1 MIELIDSERCTRCN
15 ICIRVCPTDVFE
27 QLPGAPPKIA
37 RQDVCQT
44 CFMCEIHCP
53 DDAMYVAP
61 LREPAPADSV
71 HLDLTRLKANGY
83 LGSFRHRLGW
93 GDGLQSPTTHEQ
105 LVELATVGPR
115 LLDQPDSDVKPH
127 VIG

>member
-1 MIELIDSERCTRCN
+1 MIELIDSARCTRCN

-27 QLPGAPPKIA
+27 RVPGSPPRIA

-61 LREPAPADSV
+61 LRRPAPAGSA
-71 HLDLTRLKANGY
+71 HRDLGKLKESGY
-83 LGSFRHRLGW
+83 LGSYRHRLGW
-93 GDGLQSPTTHEQ
+93 GEGLAPPQT
-105 LVELATVGPR
+105 LDDLDALAGLGPR
-115 LLDQPDSDVKPH
+115 RLDQAEGDVKPR
-127 VIG
+127 VIP

>member
-15 ICIRVCPTDVFE
+15 ICIRVCPTDVFDPV
-27 QLPGAPPKIA
+27 PGAPPRIA
-37 RQDVCQT
+37 RQDSCQT

-61 LREPAPADSV
+61 LRDPAPAGTI
-71 HLDLTRLKANGY
+71 HLDLSTLKARGY
-83 LGSFRHRLGW
+83 LGSYRHRLGW
-93 GDGLQSPTTHEQ
+93 GTGLRPPSTDD
-105 LVELATVGPR
+105 ELHALAGVGPR
-115 LLDQPDSDVKPH
+115 ALDQPNSDVKPT